1 MATITTVLRTDRVNK
16 KGEAPINFFVVKHRK
31 LTKVATGLMIDP
43 KFWDDKNKR
52 VKGTHK
58 NSGRM
63 NSFLASKLAEL
74 NDNVLEQETFSR
86 SLTTKQIK
94 KKLYGE
100 APTNFFEFVKEILAG
115 YEKQKMFGTHDKSAA
130 IVNKLKKYVGSEI
143 LMMQDIT
150 PEFLDKYDS
159 YCRQEWSNKTNTVH
173 KDMKFIRKVFND
185 AIRMDKVEVNANP
198 FLKYKLKTE
207 KTNRTFLTE
216 DELLAFREVEC
227 TPGTRMELHQDMFVF
242 ASYTGGLRVSDVLQL
257 KWKNLDKTNINFT
270 IQKTGTQLSIRVP
283 DRAFEVINKYKP
295 QKVNPNHYIFP
306 MLDNSLDEKNLRLMD
321 KEISGAT
328 AYINKNLKLIAEKAE
343 ISKPISFH
351 ISRHTF
357 ATRALRKGI
366 SIDKVSKLMG
376 HSAIRETQ
384 IYAKIVNEELDKAME
399 VFND

>member
-1 MATITTVLRTDRVNK
+1 MASVAIIFRKDKLNK
-16 KGEAPINFFVVKHRK
+16 NNEAPVHFRIIKDRK
-31 LTKVATGLMIDP
+31 VSYITSGIMLHENDWDQ
-43 KFWDDKNKR
+43 KFNRIKKS
-52 VKGTHK
+52 HK
-58 NSGRM
+58 NSQRL
-63 NSFLASKLAEL
+63 NSFLANKFSEL
-74 NDNVLEQETFSR
+74 QDNVYEHQTFGK
-86 SLTTKQIK
+86 SLTTK
-94 KKLYGE
+94 KLKEEIYGKTP
-100 APTNFFEFVKEILAG
+100 ANFFEFCKQVLVG
-115 YEKQKMFGTHDKSAA
+115 YEKQNMFGTYDKAAA
-130 IVNKLKKYVGSEI
+130 IINKLKKFHGSES
-143 LMMQDIT
+143 LVFQDIT
-150 PEFLDKYDS
+150 PEFLDKYDT
-159 YCRQEWSNKTNTVH
+159 YCRKEWNNKTNTVH
-173 KDMKFIRKVFND
+173 KDMKFFRKVFND
-185 AIRMDKVEVNANP
+185 AIRMDKIEVNTNP

-216 DELLAFREVEC
+216 DELKAFAGVEC

-257 KWKNLDKTNINFT
+257 KWRNLDKTNINFT
-270 IQKTGTQLSIRVP
+270 IQKTGTQLSIRIP